1 MKPEA
6 ATYDYDQSGGAA
18 SRMNCRL
25 PFSYGPH
32 AYVPNTP
39 LGLDNYQ
46 FRSNS
51 FSAYQFAPKHYYGIP
66 SFGEFAE
73 NDEYSL
79 PGAMFPVFSAENL
92 AIAPNYTTSG
102 TPRAWNTTPQLPR
115 NSLFIDSPEAP
126 YNHGQ
131 MSYLRASINTESKNM
146 SFGGNN
152 SSLSGPLPAPLP
164 TAHSAVD
171 RLLPI
176 PAPNRPVQVV
186 PYPRPSENG
195 IPVTQNV
202 YPSYHG
208 DFLRTPL
215 KAQNTNSVSDN
226 GSLTSSYVPMPSS
239 SPESISSSQIA
250 YNSQALSINQQ
261 QEQVYTPP
269 SNDGLYRSDS
279 SDLSYGHSNSGSKRG
294 SRSSQASNGNTDT
307 SPPQSVTRS
316 DMLVNGR
323 PYVPYQSNSY
333 PQPPINNISAPS
345 VVHQTSISVE

>member
-25 PFSYGPH
+25 PISYGPH
-32 AYVPNTP
+32 TFAPQNT

-51 FSAYQFAPKHYYGIP
+51 LSAYQFAPKSYYGIP
-66 SFGEFAE
+66 SFGEFTE
-73 NDEYSL
+73 NDDYSL
-79 PGAMFPVFSAENL
+79 QGSMYPVFGAENL
-92 AIAPNYTTSG
+92 ALTPNYAPSG
-102 TPRAWNTTPQLPR
+102 TPRAWSATPQLPR

-131 MSYLRASINTESKNM
+131 MSYLRANINTESKNM
-146 SFGGNN
+146 PFCGNN
-152 SSLSGPLPAPLP
+152 STLPAPLP
-164 TAHSAVD
+164 TVPGIVD

-176 PAPNRPVQVV
+176 PAPNRTVQVV
-186 PYPRPSENG
+186 PYPRPLENG

-202 YPSYHG
+202 YPSYSG
-208 DFLRTPL
+208 DFVRTAL
-215 KAQNTNSVSDN
+215 KAQNTNSASDN

-239 SPESISSSQIA
+239 SSESISSSQIA
-250 YNSQALSINQQ
+250 YNSQTLSINQQ
-261 QEQVYTPP
+261 QEQPYTP
-269 SNDGLYRSDS
+269 SSSDGLYQNDS

-294 SRSSQASNGNTDT
+294 SHSSQASNGNTDT
-307 SPPQSVTRS
+307 SLPPSATHS